1 MNGKYSEGNFWSKIA
16 NFAKKAGKE
25 SIEKALYLY
34 YAAKDPNT
42 PKWATSTIYSALAY
56 FIFPLDAIPDVI
68 PVVGYTDDLGVL
80 AVALTTVAAYITKD
94 VKEKAQKKVSEI
106 FD

>member
-1 MNGKYSEGNFWSKIA
+1 MDAKYSEEGFWKKIA
-16 NFAKKAGKE
+16 NFAKKAGRDA
-25 SIEKALYLY
+25 IEKSLYLY

-42 PKWATSTIYSALAY
+42 PTWATNTIYAALAY
-56 FIFPLDAIPDVI
+56 FIFPIDAVPDIV

-80 AVALTTVAAYITKD
+80 AAALATVAAYITKE
-94 VKEKAQKKVSEI
+94 VKEKAQNKVSEI